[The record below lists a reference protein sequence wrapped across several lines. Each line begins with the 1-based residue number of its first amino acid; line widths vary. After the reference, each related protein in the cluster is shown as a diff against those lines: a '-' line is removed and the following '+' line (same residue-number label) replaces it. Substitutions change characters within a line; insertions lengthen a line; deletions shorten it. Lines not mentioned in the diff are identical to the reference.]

1 MYTGK
6 GSEGVL
12 DAVIDESRKQAEAI
26 AAMRTALETGN
37 NEEALE
43 VAKTVAGL
51 KPLSRNA
58 AGFGQ

>member
-1 MYTGK
+1 MYSGK

-26 AAMRTALETGN
+26 SAMRTALETGN

-58 AGFGQ
+58 GTDK